1 VKNQDTTILKM
12 PSFLRLISSD
22 ILQLFSRFNQ
32 DKHSTLSF
40 SLSNSVTLET
50 TPRTISLS
58 KTYVFRERGI
68 DSMIPLGVLE
78 AEIAR
83 HGD

>member
-1 VKNQDTTILKM
+1 MTILKIQ
-12 PSFLRLISSD
+12 SFLRLISSD
-22 ILQLFSRFNQ
+22 ILQLFLLIFSQ
-32 DKHSTLSF
+32 DKHSILSL

-68 DSMIPLGVLE
+68 ECDSMIPLGVLE